1 MFKRRGYS
9 ECSLTVL
16 KCVIGVSCITKGTK
30 VMPISKI
37 HFSLPVLRGEGDS
50 EIIFYWD
57 WIFILTGRLAYLGLI
72 RNDFSYVSIL
82 GSASLAGP
90 TL

>member
-37 HFSLPVLRGEGDS
+37 HFSLPVLRGEGDR

-57 WIFILTGRLAYLGLI
+57 
-72 RNDFSYVSIL
+72 
-82 GSASLAGP
+82 
-90 TL
+90 